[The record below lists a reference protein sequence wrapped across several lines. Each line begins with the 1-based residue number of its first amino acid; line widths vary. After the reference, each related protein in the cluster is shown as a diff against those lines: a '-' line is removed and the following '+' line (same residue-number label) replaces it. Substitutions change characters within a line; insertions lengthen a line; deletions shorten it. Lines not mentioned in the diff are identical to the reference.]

1 MATVKSNEIFTMKTI
16 KNLARVKIRLT
27 FLLSKVPLFW
37 LISASRFALIIPRQN
52 LKIITGA
59 DSSHSKSLMNLLDS
73 VFLFENSAEV
83 SVWDLGLTESERVE
97 LHRRFPEIEL
107 KKFKFEGYPD
117 YFNIKVNAGEYAWKP
132 EIIFQEAQDSNSL
145 LLWLDAGN
153 KLTGKLTWIRKFIKA
168 DGYYSPYS
176 TGTIIDWTHK
186 SMLEKF
192 NLDRKFYFRPN
203 LNGAIVG
210 FDPDSEVGK
219 NLLTKWRSCA
229 NDKFC
234 IAPEGSNR
242 SNHRQD
248 QSALTCL
255 AYSGNIV
262 PLKMFRVIRPWL
274 KIKIHQDID

>member
-1 MATVKSNEIFTMKTI
+1 MKMI
-16 KNLARVKIRLT
+16 RNLALVKIRIT
-27 FLLSKVPLFW
+27 FLLSKIPLFW
-37 LISASRFALIIPRQN
+37 LISASRFTLTGQEEN

-59 DSSHSKSLMNLLDS
+59 DSSHSKSLMNLLNS
-73 VFLFENSAEV
+73 VSFFENSVEV

-97 LHRRFPEIEL
+97 LKNKFPEIKL
-107 KKFKFEGYPD
+107 KKFHFEDFPD
-117 YFNIKVNAGEYAWKP
+117 YFNIKINAGEYAWKP
-132 EIIFQEAQDSNSL
+132 EIIYQEAQDSKSL
-145 LLWLDAGN
+145 ILWLDAGN
-153 KLTGKLTWIRKFIKA
+153 MLTGKLTWIRKFIKA
-168 DGYYSPYS
+168 CGFYSPYS

-219 NLLTKWRSCA
+219 NLLTIWRSCA

-262 PLKMFRVIRPWL
+262 PLRMFRVIRPWL